1 MFCLDANL
9 CTEDEA
15 KNPPLVLAAY
25 YVPVKPFEEATEE
38 AFRRDDPVE
47 NNEDIEIERGDAKNN
62 SFLALLRCSKNVN
75 SQNGA
80 GTTALHVAC
89 KRGSTGMVKKLLHFK
104 KKSIGVNI
112 TDNHKNTPLHIACA
126 HGNGEMFKALIKHG
140 ASIKE
145 KNKDGMNPLHVAA
158 LEHNRH
164 VVDMFFYDQKCAEH
178 KEDLLADTDND
189 GHTPFLLAVK
199 SGDAKVV
206 ETFIDNDAD
215 ITVKNNNGAN
225 ALHLA
230 ARADYTKILE
240 ILRL

>member
-1 MFCLDANL
+1 M
-9 CTEDEA
+9 
-15 KNPPLVLAAY
+15 VLAAY
-25 YVPVKPFEEATEE
+25 YVPVKLFEEATEE
-38 AFRRDDPVE
+38 AFRLDDPDE
-47 NNEDIEIERGDAKNN
+47 NDEDIVIEPGDAKNN
-62 SFLALLRCSKNVN
+62 SFMALLRCSKNVN
-75 SQNGA
+75 GQNSA

-104 KKSIGVNI
+104 KKSIGVKI

-126 HGNGEMFKALIKHG
+126 HGNREMCKALIKHG

-158 LEHNRH
+158 LEHNQH
-164 VVDMFFYDQKCAEH
+164 VVEMFFSDERCAEH

-206 ETFIDNDAD
+206 EIFIDNDVD
-215 ITVKNNNGAN
+215 ITVKNSNGAN

-230 ARADYTKILE
+230 AIADYTEVLE
-240 ILRL
+240 KLRV